1 MDVDLQIF
9 SIRNVQQ
16 EKHVF
21 QVRRILDRVLEEE
34 RICDSRL
41 KRRHL
46 FVKLLDRLRLFDS
59 NLDSKLLL
67 FTVVEGMNYYTPNAT
82 SELLVVRVY
91 HDLIR
96 AYLIRLE
103 QVVPAINLLGVDA
116 YVEVGVRLI
125 IERPRVYLDDSW
137 LLQAEEEVAVIAAL
151 APEIDRLIV
160 L

>member
-9 SIRNVQQ
+9 SIRNIQKK
-16 EKHVF
+16 EHIF
-21 QVRRILDRVLEEE
+21 QVRRILDDVLEVE
-34 RICDSRL
+34 RICDGRL

-67 FTVVEGMNYYTPNAT
+67 LTVVEGMNYYTPNAT

-91 HDLIR
+91 HNLIR

-103 QVVPAINLLGVDA
+103 QVVPAIDLLSVDA